1 MSEDTTVPTSVNQA
15 MTAAQ
20 AANAI
25 ESMLSGDGD
34 QQEEEATQ
42 DESQD
47 ESEQVEDEVEE
58 VEDDAD
64 SADNDDE
71 TDESDEDV
79 DEDESEDEQQ
89 FTVKIDGKDVA
100 VSLDELQ
107 KGYSRTEDYTRKTQ
121 ALAQERKTAQ
131 AELEQVRTERSQY
144 AQLLGALQEQLQQ
157 PQQSVDMERLRDEDP
172 IEWVRQ
178 REMQRE
184 NNEKLLAIQSEQQR
198 ISQAEQGVKQ
208 QQMQAFLQSQKDQL
222 LAVVPQLSD
231 PKFAQVEKSRWIEAG
246 KSIGFSEQELN
257 GINDHRVLLA
267 LKSIADYN
275 GMVAKRKQVTSDK
288 PKAKTVK
295 PGTGT
300 RKHQSSSVKS
310 AQQRLARSGN
320 AKDAASLLENFL

>member
-58 VEDDAD
+58 VEDDSD
-64 SADNDDE
+64 YDDE
-71 TDESDEDV
+71 ADESDEDV
-79 DEDESEDEQQ
+79 DEDEAEDEQQ

>member
-1 MSEDTTVPTSVNQA
+1 MSEDTTVSTSVNQA
-15 MTAAQ
+15 MTADQ

-42 DESQD
+42 DEPQG
-47 ESEQVEDEVEE
+47 ESEQVEDEIEDVEQ
-58 VEDDAD
+58 DAD
-64 SADNDDE
+64 SEDDDE

-79 DEDESEDEQQ
+79 DEDEAEDEQQ
-89 FTVKIDGKDVA
+89 FTVKVDGKDVA

-121 ALAQERKTAQ
+121 ALAQERKAAQ
-131 AELEQVRTERSQY
+131 AELEQVRTERAQY

-157 PQQSVDMERLRDEDP
+157 SQQPLDMDRLREEDP

-184 NNEKLLAIQSEQQR
+184 NNEKMLAIQSEQQR
-198 ISQAEQGVKQ
+198 VNQAEQVVKQ
-208 QQMQAFLQSQKDQL
+208 QQMQAFLQSQKEQL
-222 LAVVPQLSD
+222 LTVVPQLSD
-231 PKFAQVEKSRWIEAG
+231 PKFAQAEKGRWIEAG

-267 LKSIADYN
+267 LKTIADYN
-275 GMVAKRKQVTSDK
+275 GMVAKRKQVSSDK
-288 PKAKTVK
+288 PKAKTVR
-295 PGTGT
+295 PGVAP
-300 RKHQSSSVKS
+300 RKNQSSAVKQ

>member
-1 MSEDTTVPTSVNQA
+1 MSEDTTVSTSVNQA
-15 MTAAQ
+15 MTADQ

-42 DESQD
+42 DEPQG
-47 ESEQVEDEVEE
+47 ESEQVEDEIEDVEQ
-58 VEDDAD
+58 DAD
-64 SADNDDE
+64 SEDDDE
-71 TDESDEDV
+71 ADESDEDV
-79 DEDESEDEQQ
+79 DEDEAEDEQQ
-89 FTVKIDGKDVA
+89 FTVKVDGKDVA

-131 AELEQVRTERSQY
+131 AELEQVRTERAQY

-157 PQQSVDMERLRDEDP
+157 SQQPLDMDRLREEDP

-184 NNEKLLAIQSEQQR
+184 NNEKMLAIQSEQQR
-198 ISQAEQGVKQ
+198 VNQAEQVVKQ
-208 QQMQAFLQSQKDQL
+208 QQMQAFLQSQKEQL
-222 LAVVPQLSD
+222 LTVVPQLSD
-231 PKFAQVEKSRWIEAG
+231 PKFAQAEKGRWIEAG

-267 LKSIADYN
+267 LKTIADYN
-275 GMVAKRKQVTSDK
+275 GMVAKRKQVSSDK
-288 PKAKTVK
+288 PKAKTVR
-295 PGTGT
+295 PGVAP
-300 RKHQSSSVKS
+300 RKNQSSAVKQ

>member
-1 MSEDTTVPTSVNQA
+1 MSEDTTVSTSVNQA
-15 MTAAQ
+15 MTADQ

-47 ESEQVEDEVEE
+47 ESEQVEDEIEDVEQ
-58 VEDDAD
+58 DAD
-64 SADNDDE
+64 SEDDDE
-71 TDESDEDV
+71 ADESDEDV
-79 DEDESEDEQQ
+79 DEDEAEDEQQ
-89 FTVKIDGKDVA
+89 FTVKVDGKDVA

-131 AELEQVRTERSQY
+131 AELEQVRTERAQY

-157 PQQSVDMERLRDEDP
+157 SQQPLDMDRLREEDP

-184 NNEKLLAIQSEQQR
+184 NNEKMLAIQSEQQR
-198 ISQAEQGVKQ
+198 VNQAEQVVKQ
-208 QQMQAFLQSQKDQL
+208 QQMQAFLQSQKEQL
-222 LAVVPQLSD
+222 LTVVPQLSD
-231 PKFAQVEKSRWIEAG
+231 PKFAQAEKGRWIEAG

-267 LKSIADYN
+267 LKTIADYN
-275 GMVAKRKQVTSDK
+275 GMVAKRKQVSSDK
-288 PKAKTVK
+288 PKAKTVR
-295 PGTGT
+295 PGVAP
-300 RKHQSSSVKS
+300 RKNQSSAVKQ

>member
-1 MSEDTTVPTSVNQA
+1 MSDNTTVSTSVNQA
-15 MTAAQ
+15 MTADQ

-42 DESQD
+42 DEPQG
-47 ESEQVEDEVEE
+47 ESEQVEDEIEDVEQ
-58 VEDDAD
+58 DAD
-64 SADNDDE
+64 SEDDDE

-79 DEDESEDEQQ
+79 DEDEAEDEQQ

-121 ALAQERKTAQ
+121 ALAQERKSAQ
-131 AELEQVRTERSQY
+131 AELAQVRTERAQY

-157 PQQSVDMERLRDEDP
+157 SQQPLDMDRLREEDP

-184 NNEKLLAIQSEQQR
+184 NNEKMLAIQSEQQR
-198 ISQAEQGVKQ
+198 VNQAEQVVKQ
-208 QQMQAFLQSQKDQL
+208 QQMQAFLQSQKEQL
-222 LAVVPQLSD
+222 LTVVPQLSD
-231 PKFAQVEKSRWIEAG
+231 PKFAQAEKGRWIEAG

-267 LKSIADYN
+267 LKTIADYN
-275 GMVAKRKQVTSDK
+275 GMVAKRKQVSSDR
-288 PKAKTVK
+288 PKAKTVR
-295 PGTGT
+295 PGVAP
-300 RKHQSSSVKS
+300 RKNQSSAVKQ

-320 AKDAASLLENFL
+320 AKDAASLIENFL

>member
-1 MSEDTTVPTSVNQA
+1 MSEDTTVSTSVNQA
-15 MTAAQ
+15 MTADQ

-47 ESEQVEDEVEE
+47 ESEQVEDEVED
-58 VEDDAD
+58 VEQDAD
-64 SADNDDE
+64 SEDDDE
-71 TDESDEDV
+71 ADESDEDV
-79 DEDESEDEQQ
+79 DEDEAEDEQQ
-89 FTVKIDGKDVA
+89 FTVKVDGKDVA

-131 AELEQVRTERSQY
+131 AELEQVRTERAQY

-157 PQQSVDMERLRDEDP
+157 SQQPLDMDRLREEDP

-184 NNEKLLAIQSEQQR
+184 NNEKMLAIQSEQQR
-198 ISQAEQGVKQ
+198 VNQAEQVVKQ
-208 QQMQAFLQSQKDQL
+208 QQMQAFLQSQKEQL
-222 LAVVPQLSD
+222 LTVVPQLSD
-231 PKFAQVEKSRWIEAG
+231 PKFAQAEKGRWIEAG

-267 LKSIADYN
+267 LKTIADYN
-275 GMVAKRKQVTSDK
+275 GMVAKRKQVSSDK
-288 PKAKTVK
+288 PKAKTVR
-295 PGTGT
+295 PGVAP
-300 RKHQSSSVKS
+300 RKNQSSAVKQ

>member
-25 ESMLSGDGD
+25 EAMLSGDGD
-34 QQEEEATQ
+34 QQEDEATQ

-58 VEDDAD
+58 VEDDSD
-64 SADNDDE
+64 YDDE
-71 TDESDEDV
+71 ADESDEDV
-79 DEDESEDEQQ
+79 DEDEAEDEQQ

-157 PQQSVDMERLRDEDP
+157 PQQSVDMDRLRDEDP

-267 LKSIADYN
+267 LKRIADYN

>member
-1 MSEDTTVPTSVNQA
+1 MSDNTTVSTSVNQA
-15 MTAAQ
+15 MTADQ

-34 QQEEEATQ
+34 QREEEATQ
-42 DESQD
+42 DEPQG
-47 ESEQVEDEVEE
+47 ESEQVEDEIEDVEQ
-58 VEDDAD
+58 DAD
-64 SADNDDE
+64 SEDDE
-71 TDESDEDV
+71 ADESDEDV
-79 DEDESEDEQQ
+79 DEDEEEDDQQ

-121 ALAQERKTAQ
+121 ALAQERKSAQ
-131 AELEQVRTERSQY
+131 AELAQVRTERAQY

-157 PQQSVDMERLRDEDP
+157 SQQPFDMERLREEDP

-184 NNEKLLAIQSEQQR
+184 NNEKMLAIQSEQQR
-198 ISQAEQGVKQ
+198 VNQAEQVVKQ
-208 QQMQAFLQSQKDQL
+208 QQMQAFLQSQKERL
-222 LAVVPQLSD
+222 LTVVPKLSD
-231 PKFAQVEKSRWIEAG
+231 PKFAQAEKGRWIEAG

-275 GMVAKRKQVTSDK
+275 GMVAKRKQVSSDK
-288 PKAKTVK
+288 PKAKTVR
-295 PGTGT
+295 PGVAP
-300 RKHQSSSVKS
+300 RKNQSSAVKQ